1 MHTPVAALSWELWR
15 RHRKRLIAI
24 VGLLLGFAL
33 VYPKLCVSA
42 GIDLNNPDAL
52 EALAGA
58 HLALHVA
65 GPAKVFYVFYLL
77 FLLVSPVLGMFL
89 TLLYVIWMC
98 TFTGGDLQT
107 KDPMKFPTRL
117 FSLPVSTN
125 SLFGWFVIVGVAG
138 IVVVYEG
145 WAHLVPMPHIPIFD
159 TYRNCLGWLAL
170 LAMAQGITW
179 SLGGWP
185 FIRMLLLM
193 ILLFAFSLSPGGA
206 DLFGSH
212 LVLPRLLLPFLLIL
226 GLGLGRTGL
235 QKCRH
240 GQWQTCDWGARLA
253 RIFDGAELRGPK
265 RFASPA
271 QAQLWFEWRRFGL
284 PLCLYVAGLVFVPVA
299 LSLLMRLLVA
309 HVPLQDKT
317 LMAFTIYL
325 LAVPPFIHFLF
336 SISPSRGDQPFVL
349 VRPVTDGELTTAALK
364 TAALSTAA
372 SWVAVLAIWG
382 VMPFLGDF
390 QMAQQVAFPE
400 GGKFAVIMVLV
411 FLTWRFIAVTLCFMW
426 SGKRW
431 LQGVPAR
438 ALLASYAGAIAFVM
452 LKGNVA
458 FWHWLGQW
466 GPLLLVCLLI
476 VKVLLA
482 ILAFRISLARRLLD
496 RSALLGYLAIWMLL
510 TAVLLVT
517 SLIAVRPPMNRVLPL
532 VSAVIL
538 VVPLARVGFCPIA
551 LSTSRH
557 E

>member
-24 VGLLLGFAL
+24 VGLFLGFAL
-33 VYPKLCVSA
+33 VYPKLCASA
-42 GIDLNNPDAL
+42 GIDVNSPDVL
-52 EALAGA
+52 EDFVRTHIAV
-58 HLALHVA
+58 HDIE
-65 GPAKVFYVFYLL
+65 PAKFLYVLYLI
-77 FLLVSPVLGMFL
+77 FLLISPVLGMFL

-98 TFTGGDLQT
+98 TFMGGDLQT
-107 KDPMKFPTRL
+107 KDPMRFPTRL

-125 SLFGWFVIVGVAG
+125 FLFGWFVIVGVAG
-138 IVVVYEG
+138 IVVVYES
-145 WAHLVPMPHIPIFD
+145 WARLVPMPHIHMFD
-159 TYRNCLGWLAL
+159 TYGNCLGWLAL
-170 LAMAQGITW
+170 LALVQGITW

-193 ILLFAFSLSPGGA
+193 GLLFAFSFSPVRP
-206 DLFGSH
+206 DLFGF
-212 LVLPRLLLPFLLIL
+212 PLLLPSLLIL
-226 GLGLGRTGL
+226 GLGLGRMGL

-253 RIFDGAELRGPK
+253 RISDSAELRGPK

-284 PLCLYVAGLVFVPVA
+284 PLCLYAAGLVFVPVA
-299 LSLLMRLLVA
+299 LSLLTRLLVT
-309 HVPLQDKT
+309 HVPLQDKDMT
-317 LMAFTIYL
+317 AFTVYL
-325 LAVPPFIHFLF
+325 LAVPPFIHFLLGV
-336 SISPSRGDQPFVL
+336 SPSRGDQSFVL
-349 VRPVTDGELTTAALK
+349 VRSVTNGELTTAALK
-364 TAALSTAA
+364 TAALSAA
-372 SWVAVLAIWG
+372 VSWVAVLAAWN

-390 QMAQQVAFPE
+390 QKAQQVAFPE
-400 GGKFAVIMVLV
+400 GIKFAVIMGLV
-411 FLTWRFIAVTLCFMW
+411 FLTWRFIAVALCFVW

-431 LQGVPAR
+431 LQGVPIR
-438 ALLASYAGAIAFVM
+438 AAVLTGYAGAIAIAV
-452 LKGNVA
+452 LRGNMA

-496 RSALLGYLAIWMLL
+496 RSALLGYLAIWTLL

-517 SLIAVRPPMNRVLPL
+517 SLIVAHPPMNRVLPL

-538 VVPLARVGFCPIA
+538 LVPLARVGFCPIA